1 MPMCDWSSDVCS
13 SDLNIVKQLF
23 SNEERASVL
32 ASFYS
37 CKTTVPT
44 KPLSA
49 GVARAAPRKARHR
62 FTTGSDTRFAGNGS
76 HFPKFP
82 GFPLGAAAVS
92 SCSMCTAMEFCGIC
106 LARRPLSDPAAS
118 SLGDHSLP
126 VDMMLSHCAPPQVH
140 WGLPHAK
147 ASAWA
152 MEKCLVRALVPPL
165 CYKLLQRPQAR
176 S

>member
-1 MPMCDWSSDVCS
+1 M
-13 SDLNIVKQLF
+13 KKEHLF
-23 SNEERASVL
+23 LLPSTLVRPQSPQSRYLLGWLRQPPGGHV
-32 ASFYS
+32 
-37 CKTTVPT
+37 
-44 KPLSA
+44 
-49 GVARAAPRKARHR
+49 
-62 FTTGSDTRFAGNGS
+62 TGSQVVLIPDLLGMAAIFR
-76 HFPKFP
+76 FP

-152 MEKCLVRALVPPL
+152 VEKCLVRALVPR
-165 CYKLLQRPQAR
+165 CVISYY
-176 S
+176 